1 MGTLLKRWLGVLGS
15 VLGLAACYWTAVVFL
30 EQHGGFYLFDTA
42 YVGGYCLIFGAA
54 LYATWYRRRRT
65 VLIAGILAGT
75 ITFLGTVTFTTP
87 SLAFIPGSL
96 LVLITGLGAEKNQRK
111 KTAS

>member
-1 MGTLLKRWLGVLGS
+1 MKRWLGILGS

-42 YVGGYCLIFGAA
+42 YVGAYTLIFVAA
-54 LYATWYRRRRT
+54 LYGTWYRRTRT
-65 VLIAGILAGT
+65 VLIAGILAAT
-75 ITFLGTVTFTTP
+75 ITFLGTATFTTP

-96 LVLITGLGAEKNQRK
+96 LVLIAALTAEDESRK
-111 KTAS
+111 KAS